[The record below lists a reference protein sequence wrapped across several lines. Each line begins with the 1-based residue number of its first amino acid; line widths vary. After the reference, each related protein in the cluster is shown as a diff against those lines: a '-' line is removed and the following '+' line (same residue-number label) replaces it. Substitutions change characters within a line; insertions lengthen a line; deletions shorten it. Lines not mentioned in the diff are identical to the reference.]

1 MYIILN
7 LRAKR
12 ARKKWELF
20 QIEIVF
26 FIHTKQFQM
35 KIVFA
40 IPKLQFPFRIVSN
53 EVRGKCG
60 YNFYIEIE
68 ILQSEKVTTQR
79 GGIINLYPRYRYST
93 PISIKKKR

>member
-1 MYIILN
+1 
-7 LRAKR
+7 
-12 ARKKWELF
+12 
-20 QIEIVF
+20 
-26 FIHTKQFQM
+26 M

-60 YNFYIEIE
+60 YNFHIEIE

-79 GGIINLYPRYRYST
+79 GGDNYTISPVPRKASRILSQQNV
-93 PISIKKKR
+93 

>member
-79 GGIINLYPRYRYST
+79 GGDNYT
-93 PISIKKKR
+93 ISPVQWLFT